1 MLDKRNCQKLAKILK
16 YFFHFLLQTCVFLN
30 QNVASKKMH
39 ILSSSIT
46 DGFKLRLLAAV
57 RVVAG
62 STALSKLKSFLND
75 LYI

>member
-1 MLDKRNCQKLAKILK
+1 MLDKRNCQRLAKILK

-30 QNVASKKMH
+30 QNVASKKMR
-39 ILSSSIT
+39 SSIT

-57 RVVAG
+57 RVVAD
-62 STALSKLKSFLND
+62 STALSKLKSFIND